1 MAITTIPL
9 QISQG
14 KTLNISN
21 ARLHSHKVLS
31 VDNDKIV
38 INFLS
43 RLTNYQ
49 YPLSPRIK
57 MLQLTNDQYRK
68 YRYRPK
74 TLSFDLYGTIELGTA
89 LMRINGCVSMSE
101 FNFYKLKVFDQSIVD
116 ALIEVMNKEKE
127 RITLNNSEVNND
139 IKASIFD

>member
-9 QISQG
+9 QISEG
-14 KTLNISN
+14 KTLNVSN

-31 VDNDKIV
+31 IDSDKMV

-49 YPLSPRIK
+49 YPLSDRIK
-57 MLQLTNDQYRK
+57 TMQFTNDQYRK

-74 TLSFDLYGTIELGTA
+74 TLSFDLYGTTELGTA
-89 LMRINGCVSMSE
+89 LMRINGCVTMAE
-101 FNFYKLKVFDQSIVD
+101 FNFSKLKVYDPSIVT
-116 ALIEVMNKEKE
+116 ALIEVMNKEKD
-127 RITLNNSEVNND
+127 RIQLNNSEVNED